1 MLKKLLL
8 TGAALLALSTATQA
22 SVVGDLGLNPTSAQG
37 AFSNQNLPTGSFAD
51 QWLFQLTGNQL
62 LTIGSATNVYP
73 QLSDFIT
80 NFSGSVYQIVG
91 AVDLNPGG
99 GGLNNDTLVLGPANA
114 TPGNCGSNCQVFG
127 GNALLD
133 TGNYY
138 LNISGIAGSTAG
150 YGGDL
155 AVVQGVPE
163 PSTWAMMILG
173 FLGVAFVANR
183 KRKQGASFRF
193 A

>member
-73 QLSDFIT
+73 TLADFIT
-80 NFSGSVYQIVG
+80 NFTGRVYEIVG
-91 AVDLNPGG
+91 GIDPIIGAG
-99 GGLNNDTLVLGPANA
+99 NDILVLGPATA
-114 TPGNCGSNCQVFG
+114 TPGNCGDNCQVFG
-127 GNALLD
+127 GNAFLD
-133 TGNYY
+133 AGNYY
-138 LNISGIAGSTAG
+138 LNVSGIAGSTAG

-155 AVVQGVPE
+155 ATVAGAVHE
-163 PSTWAMMILG
+163 PATWFMMLLG
-173 FLGVAFVANR
+173 FAGIGVMAL
-183 KRKQGASFRF
+183 RKQGAAFRV